1 MNHAANTNATETQF
15 IKTIPTSKLVWIQN
29 VEHNGVAQCGHS
41 VTILPGDSISIFGV
55 DTNRVKGPT
64 PYDRTFCIGDS
75 AEYASYNTSF
85 YGKIVGISAT
95 RVRIANHFGRISSL
109 KIGEF
114 ARRNRHFVLS
124 EVEASNRS
132 HMA

>member
-1 MNHAANTNATETQF
+1 MNSAANTNATETQ
-15 IKTIPTSKLVWIQN
+15 ITTVTGKLVRIKN
-29 VEHNGVAQCGHS
+29 LENHGVVECGHNA
-41 VTILPGDSISIFGV
+41 TILPGDSIVIWGV

-64 PYDRTFCIGDS
+64 PYDRTFSIGDS

-85 YGKIVGISAT
+85 FGKIVGISAT
-95 RVRIANHFGRISSL
+95 RVRIENHFGKVSSL
-109 KIGEF
+109 KIGDF

-124 EVEASNRS
+124 EVEASNRA